1 MKCDRVRGL
10 FGAYWDDE
18 ITQAEREWM
27 DAHFASCAACKSEYE
42 GYART
47 LELVSSLPRIEAAP
61 DLVDRVV
68 ARAKRAA
75 ATADELPS
83 PRVAWVPV
91 AAVSALALLAAA
103 VLGPWMTAGPIARH
117 AAATT
122 TPATA
127 QLQQPVRVLPSHAG
141 QATTRAGHVNT
152 HAAGGEQVAVQVDS
166 VFDHSEDVEFI
177 LDPVTVHR
185 GRMRPVTPRVAS
197 VQGERAVI
205 TF

>member
-27 DAHFASCAACKSEYE
+27 DSHFASCSACKSEYE

-47 LELVSSLPRIEAAP
+47 LELVSSLPRVEAAP
-61 DLVDRVV
+61 DLVERVV
-68 ARAKRAA
+68 ARARRAA
-75 ATADELPS
+75 STSDELPAA
-83 PRVAWVPV
+83 RVGWVPV

-103 VLGPWMTAGPIARH
+103 VLGPWITSGPIARH
-117 AAATT
+117 DAANM

-127 QLQQPVRVLPSHAG
+127 QLQQPVRILPSQPRNLRSTSGHLNG
-141 QATTRAGHVNT
+141 RADG
-152 HAAGGEQVAVQVDS
+152 ADPVAVQVDS
-166 VFDHSEDVEFI
+166 LFDHSEDVEFI

-185 GRMRPVTPRVAS
+185 GRMRPATPRVAS